1 MILLL
6 IALAAAQAAAL
17 PSSPDPMPP
26 PRSAPEAQAPA
37 EPPPTALGPVD
48 PALEGRS
55 LDCIALARGNPG
67 RAIEVANAWR
77 VEGGGIHARACLG
90 LAYVVL
96 ERWAP
101 AATVYEQAA
110 RDAEAA
116 SDARRADLW
125 VQAGNA
131 WIAAGEPTKAVLALD
146 AALRSPGVAGELRGE
161 IHLDRARALVALGND
176 SGAREDIDRALALVA
191 ADPFAWYLSA
201 ALARRANDL
210 VRARTDIA
218 RAIQLAPGDPD
229 IMLLA
234 GTIAGLSGDMAQAER
249 LYRQVAEQAPQS
261 EAGRA
266 AQASLA
272 SPPPAAPQPRAL
284 AAPGQPP
291 AQPGAPEQPEA
302 SEPQAPPPSEPQFR

>member
-55 LDCIALARGNPG
+55 RDCIALARGNPG

-77 VEGGGIHARACLG
+77 VEGGGTTPALCLG

-116 SDARRADLW
+116 GDARRADLW

-146 AALRSPGVAGELRGE
+146 AALRRPRRPRRASRRNSSRSRTRLGGARKRFR
-161 IHLDRARALVALGND
+161 RARAISIVRL
-176 SGAREDIDRALALVA
+176 RLVA

-210 VRARTDIA
+210 VRARNFHRPGDLSSR
-218 RAIQLAPGDPD
+218 RAIPTSCCLPG
-229 IMLLA
+229 
-234 GTIAGLSGDMAQAER
+234 R
-249 LYRQVAEQAPQS
+249 
-261 EAGRA
+261 
-266 AQASLA
+266 
-272 SPPPAAPQPRAL
+272 
-284 AAPGQPP
+284 
-291 AQPGAPEQPEA
+291 
-302 SEPQAPPPSEPQFR
+302 